1 MKAIAWGAIGIVV
14 AICGVMCSAAVVVA
28 AIVSP
33 AAQTQIEEVECSG
46 AVAATGE
53 WQPPIAGE
61 YVVNDRGFGR
71 EFHPIHQ
78 QWRTHSG
85 QDMNGVGGAGT
96 IVAVGDGEVA
106 FAGVMGGYGNVVD
119 VKHSGGVTSRYAHM
133 ASLKVKQG
141 QKVAAGTQLGVEGTT
156 GQSTGVHLHFE
167 IHVDGT
173 PIDPKKWMAEHG
185 APLNGKET
193 LRRPDDGETPHEER
207 AEDKSSSAAE
217 QGEGGMGFDLPKPT
231 GQRQDS
237 LHNPPQPIPADIKK
251 LYVTAAKKYGLPWPL
266 LAGVGMAE
274 TNHGRNTAVSSAGA
288 QGHMQFMPATWAGG
302 MGTDGD
308 GDGRADINNPAD
320 SIMSAAKYLVHEG
333 ATRGPDGVIDALFAY
348 NRSRPYGQDVLFY
361 AAAYGGGNVVGDPSD
376 CNPGT
381 GGEDGNP
388 DVPALTNPRVEKVV
402 AFALQQDGD
411 RYVMGGNG
419 PDQWDCSGLTSR
431 AYSEVS
437 IDMPRT
443 AQGQRDWLAQGN
455 GKRIQP
461 GDERP
466 GDLLFWN
473 SYLGPERIGHVAM
486 VLDPK
491 EKSTIDARSRAQ
503 GVGRF
508 SYANASKKPIF
519 EIWRV
524 GNVKAKR

>member
-1 MKAIAWGAIGIVV
+1 MRALTWCAFGVV
-14 AICGVMCSAAVVVA
+14 ATICCSMALAALVTAVVMA
-28 AIVSP
+28 P
-33 AAQTQIEEVECSG
+33 AAQAQIDEVECTG
-46 AVAATGE
+46 AVAATGS

-85 QDMNGVGGAGT
+85 QDMNGVGGAGN
-96 IVAVGDGEVA
+96 IVAVGDGEVS

-119 VKHSGGVTSRYAHM
+119 VKHASGVTTRYAHL
-133 ASLKVKQG
+133 ASIKVRQG
-141 QKVAAGTQLGVEGTT
+141 QTVAAGTQLGIEGTT

-173 PIDPKKWMAEHG
+173 PVDPKKWMADHG

-193 LRRPDDGETPHEER
+193 LRRPDDGEAPNEAGGEASPST
-207 AEDKSSSAAE
+207 AE

-237 LHNPPQPIPADIKK
+237 LHNPPQPIPADVKT
-251 LYVTAAKKYGLPWPL
+251 LYVKAAKKYGLPWTL

-288 QGHMQFMPATWAGG
+288 QGHMQFMPATFAT

-320 SIMSAAKYLVHEG
+320 SIMSAARYLVHEG
-333 ATRGPDGVIDALFAY
+333 ATRGPDGVVDALFAY
-348 NRSRPYGQDVLFY
+348 NHSRAYGQDVLFY
-361 AAAYGGGNVVGDPSD
+361 AASYGGGNVVGDPSD
-376 CNPGT
+376 CDPGT
-381 GGEDGNP
+381 GAATGNP
-388 DVPALTNPRVEKVV
+388 HVPALTSPRVKKVV
-402 AFALQQDGD
+402 SFALKQDGD
-411 RYVMGGNG
+411 TYVMGGNG
-419 PDQWDCSGLTSR
+419 PDQWDCSGLTAR
-431 AYSEVS
+431 AYSEVG

-508 SYANASKKPIF
+508 SYATAAADKQIF

-524 GNVKAKR
+524 GNVKANR

>member
-1 MKAIAWGAIGIVV
+1 MKAIAWGAFALVV
-14 AICGVMCSAAVVVA
+14 AITAALCSIAAVAAVIVA
-28 AIVSP
+28 P
-33 AAQTQIEEVECSG
+33 AAESIDEVECTG
-46 AVAATGE
+46 AVAATGS
-53 WQPPIAGE
+53 WQPPIAGP

-78 QWRTHSG
+78 EWRTHSG
-85 QDMNGVGGAGT
+85 QDMNGAGGAGT

-119 VKHSGGVTSRYAHM
+119 IKHSGGVTSRYAHL
-133 ASLKVKQG
+133 ASIKVKQG
-141 QKVAAGTQLGVEGTT
+141 QKVAAGTQIGVEGTT

-173 PIDPKKWMAEHG
+173 AVDPKKWMAEHG

-193 LRRPDDGETPHEER
+193 LRRPEDGEAPSGQDATSQE
-207 AEDKSSSAAE
+207 
-217 QGEGGMGFDLPKPT
+217 GEGGMGFDLPKPT

-237 LHNPPQPIPADIKK
+237 LHNPPQPIPADIKT
-251 LYVTAAKKYGLPWPL
+251 LYMKAAKKYGLPWTL

-333 ATRGPDGVIDALFAY
+333 ATRGPDGVVDALFAY

-376 CNPGT
+376 CDPGA
-381 GGEDGNP
+381 GSEDGNP
-388 DVPALTNPRVEKVV
+388 QVPALTSPRVKKVV
-402 AFALQQDGD
+402 AFALEQDGD
-411 RYVMGGNG
+411 TYVMGGNG

-431 AYSEVS
+431 AYSEVG

-455 GKRIQP
+455 GKRIKP

-491 EKSTIDARSRAQ
+491 KKSTIDARSRAE

-508 SYANASKKPIF
+508 SYAGASTKPIF

-524 GNVKAKR
+524 GNVKAK

>member
-33 AAQTQIEEVECSG
+33 AAQTEIEEVECSG

-53 WQPPIAGE
+53 WQSPIAGE

-119 VKHSGGVTSRYAHM
+119 VTHSGGVTSRYAHM
-133 ASLKVKQG
+133 ASIKVQQG

-167 IHVDGT
+167 IHVDGV
-173 PIDPKKWMAEHG
+173 PIDPKKWMADHG

-207 AEDKSSSAAE
+207 AEGESSSAAE

-251 LYVTAAKKYGLPWPL
+251 LYVTAAKKYGLPWTL

-308 GDGRADINNPAD
+308 GDGRADINNRAY

-388 DVPALTNPRVEKVV
+388 DVPALTNPRVEKAV

-508 SYANASKKPIF
+508 SYANASNKPIF

>member
-33 AAQTQIEEVECSG
+33 AAQTEIEEVECSG

-53 WQPPIAGE
+53 WQSPIAGE

-119 VKHSGGVTSRYAHM
+119 VTHSGGVTSRYAHM
-133 ASLKVKQG
+133 ASIKVQQG

-167 IHVDGT
+167 IHVDGV
-173 PIDPKKWMAEHG
+173 PIDPKKWMADHG

-207 AEDKSSSAAE
+207 AEGESSSAAE

-251 LYVTAAKKYGLPWPL
+251 LYVTAAKKYGLPWTL

-388 DVPALTNPRVEKVV
+388 DVPALTNPRVEKAV

-508 SYANASKKPIF
+508 SYANASNKPIF

>member
-1 MKAIAWGAIGIVV
+1 MKAIAWGAFALVV
-14 AICGVMCSAAVVVA
+14 AITAALCSIAAVAAVIVA
-28 AIVSP
+28 P
-33 AAQTQIEEVECSG
+33 AAESIDEVECTG
-46 AVAATGE
+46 AVAATGS
-53 WQPPIAGE
+53 WQPPIAGP

-78 QWRTHSG
+78 EWRTHSG
-85 QDMNGVGGAGT
+85 QDMNGAGGAGT

-119 VKHSGGVTSRYAHM
+119 IKHSGGVTSRYAHL
-133 ASLKVKQG
+133 ASIKVKQG
-141 QKVAAGTQLGVEGTT
+141 QKVAAGTQIGVEGTT

-173 PIDPKKWMAEHG
+173 AVDPKNWMAEHG

-193 LRRPDDGETPHEER
+193 LRRPEDGEAPSGQDATSQE
-207 AEDKSSSAAE
+207 
-217 QGEGGMGFDLPKPT
+217 GEGGMGFDLPKPT

-237 LHNPPQPIPADIKK
+237 LHNPPQPIPADIKT
-251 LYVTAAKKYGLPWPL
+251 LYMKAAKKYGLPWTL

-333 ATRGPDGVIDALFAY
+333 ATRGPDGVVDALFAY
-348 NRSRPYGQDVLFY
+348 NRARPYGQDVLFY

-376 CNPGT
+376 CDPGA

-388 DVPALTNPRVEKVV
+388 QVPALTNPRVKKVV
-402 AFALQQDGD
+402 AFALEQDGET
-411 RYVMGGNG
+411 YVMGGNG
-419 PDQWDCSGLTSR
+419 PDQWDCSALTSR
-431 AYSEVS
+431 AYSEVG

-455 GKRIQP
+455 GKRIKP

-491 EKSTIDARSRAQ
+491 KKSTIDARSRAE

-508 SYANASKKPIF
+508 SYAGASTKPIF

-524 GNVKAKR
+524 GNVKAK